1 MIDNCENQTGVQ
13 RFNEKILLVLMP
25 YWPPL
30 IPPLGIACLKSFLQ
44 GHGYSVKT
52 IDVNVEDSLRN
63 IYTDYL
69 EIFKTGIPGHKQG
82 NFYNIVNEVL
92 QDHMMAYLNREDE
105 VEYRELVN
113 IIIQK
118 HFFIDVEDRLFL
130 DLNEKVIMFYKDLE
144 NYFLRLL
151 EYEKPGILGISV
163 YRDTLPASMFA
174 CRLAKERYPHIKT
187 VMGGAVFSQSLELE
201 SPNLKYFLEKTPYVD
216 KIIIGEGENLLL
228 KFLRRELPVTQTVSS
243 IRDINEEVLD
253 VSSAEVPDFSDFA
266 LGYYLYT
273 AAYTSRSCP
282 YKCTFCAETM
292 YWGKY
297 RKKSPRQMVSEL
309 KELSEKYQ
317 SQLFLMC
324 DSLLNP
330 IIMELAKE
338 LVTHDH
344 FFYWDGYLRVDKMAR
359 VLENTTLWR
368 QAGFYRAR
376 LGVESGSQRILDLM
390 GKKITPELIKSSLLN
405 LALAGIKTTT
415 YWIVGYPGETHEDFQ
430 QTLDIVE
437 EMKDY
442 IYEAEANPFTYFL
455 TGQAGSTGFARKNKI
470 VPLYPEKA
478 KNMLITRAWI
488 IDGLPTR
495 CETFERLNIFEEHCK
510 RLEIPNPYSLHDIYK
525 ADERWKNLHDNSVP
539 PIIDFKNGKTLI
551 DECRRVK
558 KLSSIENLVKDD
570 GNFDFQEI

>member
-1 MIDNCENQTGVQ
+1 MMTNGENRTNEQKV
-13 RFNEKILLVLMP
+13 NEKILLVLLP
-25 YWPPL
+25 YWMPL
-30 IPPLGIACLKSFLQ
+30 IPPLGIACLKSFLR
-44 GHGYSVKT
+44 GHGYGVKT
-52 IDVNVEDSLRN
+52 VDANVEASFRN
-63 IYTDYL
+63 IYDDYL
-69 EIFKTGIPGHKQG
+69 ELLKASIPGHKQG

-92 QDHMMAYLNREDE
+92 QNHLMAYLNYEDE
-105 VEYRELVN
+105 VEYRELVK

-118 HFFIDVEDRLFL
+118 HFFIDAANRLFL
-130 DLNEKVIMFYKDLE
+130 DLNEKVKMFYKDLE
-144 NYFLRLL
+144 NYFLGLL
-151 EYEKPGILGISV
+151 EYEKPGILGFSV

-174 CRLAKERYPHIKT
+174 CRLAKEKYPHVKT
-187 VMGGAVFSQSLELE
+187 VMGGGIFSQSLELE
-201 SPNLKYFLEKTPYVD
+201 SPNLNYFLEKTPYVD

-228 KFLRRELPVTQTVSS
+228 KFLRRELPVTQRVSCIS
-243 IRDINEEVLD
+243 DINQEVLN

-266 LGYYLYT
+266 LDYYPYT

-282 YKCTFCAETM
+282 FKCTFCTDSI

-297 RKKSPRQMVSEL
+297 RKKSPRQVVSDL

-330 IIMELAKE
+330 IIMELANE
-338 LVTHDH
+338 LVTYDL
-344 FFYWDGYLRVDKMAR
+344 FFYWDGYLRVDKKAC

-376 LGVESGSQRILDLM
+376 LGVESGSQHVLDLM
-390 GKKITPELIKSSLLN
+390 GKKITPALIKSSLIN
-405 LALAGIKTTT
+405 LASAGIKTTT
-415 YWIVGYPGETHEDFQ
+415 YWIVGYLGETPEDFQ

-455 TGQAGSTGFARKNKI
+455 TGQAGSPGFSKKNKI
-470 VPLYPEKA
+470 VPLYPGNA
-478 KNMLITRAWI
+478 KNMLITQTWI

-495 CETFERLNIFEEHCK
+495 DETFERLNIFEEHCK
-510 RLEIPNPYSLHDIYK
+510 RLGIPNPYSLHDIYK
-525 ADERWKNLHDNSVP
+525 ADERWKNLHVNSVP
-539 PIIDFKNGKTLI
+539 PIIDFKNKKALI

-558 KLSSIENLVKDD
+558 KLSYIENIVKDE
-570 GNFDFQEI
+570 GNFDFQ